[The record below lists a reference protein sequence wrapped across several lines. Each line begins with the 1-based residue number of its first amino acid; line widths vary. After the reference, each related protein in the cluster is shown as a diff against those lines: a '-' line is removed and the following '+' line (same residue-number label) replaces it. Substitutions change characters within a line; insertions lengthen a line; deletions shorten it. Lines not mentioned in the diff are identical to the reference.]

1 MNYVIQTIIEIL
13 EKRFANDKPYLSE
26 KLEELATHENKYDRL
41 NFLCT
46 KADKTTIEM
55 YSQKTKLT
63 VENIQYLKDIWYK
76 I

>member
-1 MNYVIQTIIEIL
+1 MNYVTQTIIEIL
-13 EKRFANDKPYLSE
+13 EERFADDKPYLSE
-26 KLEELATHENKYDRL
+26 KLEELATHENKYDGL

-55 YSQKTKLT
+55 YSQKTELT